1 MMKKI
6 SLSLVGGAL
15 AGFIASTVLTG
26 CKSSGKGAASEPGG
40 ASTGHAS
47 SGQASTSHTATQ
59 KVQFLFVQNA
69 RDVTFENGAMTLRG
83 VNPVTVCFA
92 DRPERIAGHMPTA
105 KIVPMWGEGK
115 DSFTADPPN
124 ATLSILSGDNVSNVV
139 VELRNPRI
147 SADALTYD
155 VRTLEGTPPAH
166 GGACSLFIDIIGM
179 PLTPFS
185 YAGAARRAYRRGYM
199 YPGYYGPAVVPVA
212 PVVVAPRPVVIY

>member
-1 MMKKI
+1 MMRTI

-26 CKSSGKGAASEPGG
+26 CKTSGKGAASEPG
-40 ASTGHAS
+40 AVSTG
-47 SGQASTSHTATQ
+47 QTVTSDTATQ

-69 RDVTFENGAMTLRG
+69 RDVNFGNGTMTLRG

-124 ATLSILSGDNVSNVV
+124 ATLSILSGGNVSNVV

-147 SADALTYD
+147 SGDALTYD
-155 VRTLEGTPPAH
+155 VRTLEGTPPAQ

-179 PLTPFS
+179 PLTPCS
-185 YAGAARRAYRRGYM
+185 YAGAARRAYRRGYA

-212 PVVVAPRPVVIY
+212 PVVVAPHPVVVY